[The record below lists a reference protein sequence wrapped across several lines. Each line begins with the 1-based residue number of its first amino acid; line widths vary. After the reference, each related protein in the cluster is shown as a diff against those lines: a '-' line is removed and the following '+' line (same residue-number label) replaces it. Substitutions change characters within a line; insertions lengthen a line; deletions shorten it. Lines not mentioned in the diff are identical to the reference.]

1 MPQPGAELFELQSQE
16 ITFHAGAVVIMFD
29 PTMRTQRFFQGH
41 DDLITSM
48 AVHPFKVIVASG
60 QRGKKNSTIC
70 IWDSGAQPA
79 VYDPTG
85 ASAAGD
91 QTVAAPPK
99 KKITELSRLLVPGQS
114 GGIGSMDFNEKGEL
128 LAYVTCVGNGSS
140 GSSLLQIWDWKNEV
154 MMVSA
159 KAHANPVSMCRFN
172 PFQSHDADE
181 VLEDNRCYTLVTAG
195 LRHVKLWVLKK
206 VEHPLDVE
214 DRYKNRG
221 KKVTK
226 SFGGGGGKRTKE
238 EQKEMKLRTKK
249 TSNAAKRPMVWDVK
263 GDVVET
269 SSKKRRSNSG
279 GGKKK
284 KCEMILAMCFMP
296 DGSGNGVCM
305 TGSADGH
312 IYMYDQLESSEE
324 LPDNVMLRKLN
335 PSNHAKKLL
344 RQKKKL
350 LAVNNS
356 ASNDGSSNFVATDA
370 SNGVLTLNYVY
381 GFKCDATQHVL
392 HVVGNNAPAN
402 SDDRDCSFVF
412 PAAGLGVVQDLDIT
426 DDTSN
431 SKQSFLGNATPNA
444 CDILPALHRHTD
456 DVLSLCVSEMDLS
469 VVATG
474 ECGKRPSII
483 VWSIDGS
490 EKKEHSVHSIL
501 VGFHERG
508 VAHMAFGRRDPSLLA
523 SVGMDD
529 SNSIALYNW
538 KESKLLATLQG
549 GKSLIHFILFHPYSG
564 GFITCGDKNIQFWKI
579 SYGDDGGGGEKD
591 GGSTAVANTN
601 SNARDSNNGGDNGS
615 SKSKQVN
622 FGGKL
627 GVKLGGTKLVK
638 GEPKN
643 KITCTLTSD
652 KGKFGNVS
660 ASVTMRALGFLQPN
674 GFGTSKVC
682 HVVSGTDEGTL
693 LTWDIQTHK
702 CLKSLQAHHKDGAP
716 SCAINSICSHT
727 NGIVTG
733 GNDGRILLWTHQL
746 ELMYEFELKRK
757 HVDNFNALLPQIT
770 SISMPH
776 ANNTSKPSEHL
787 LVATKSSEAYYIDL
801 IRAKEQ
807 NIVKPVQVQQG
818 NFGGRSEVWGLAC
831 HPLKPNIVVTCGD
844 DRTVRS
850 YDTNLRVV
858 IGRTRVESRARC
870 VGFSPD
876 GEHIGIGLDTGMVE
890 VWSDELDTLIRKFHH
905 AREEISDLKYSP
917 NGEIMACGSR
927 DNYIYLYSV
936 DGGRYNKNKVLKGHS
951 SFCNHLDFSK
961 DSLFLQSNDGAGERL
976 CWSIASGKRSD
987 MGKDS
992 KWFTNTIVFGKLID
1006 GARPPSAD
1014 KSDLNCSCVSNGGW
1028 IVAIGDDDGM
1038 INTTKYPCPKVED
1051 DSDSEADELNRIAL
1065 KRYSGH
1071 ASHVT
1076 NVRFN
1081 QDDSA
1086 LFSVGGGDR
1095 ILMEWKT
1102 NFKLNEDALKKKN
1115 RKKVKPLRWEP
1126 VGWVACVIKNP
1137 HDGKAVTALCHAGRE
1152 ASSNRPRF
1160 VSGGDDCTIRLW
1172 EQSEGGNGYGMP
1184 IQLLKIDLP
1193 KRSPLGSSIGGCN
1206 HSVVPQDIMDIM
1218 LSEKFCVGG
1227 SDGSLIEID
1236 LHYDNNQ
1243 AKASAD
1249 AAAFQLEHR
1258 DELSS
1263 IFDALD
1269 VELKGTITA
1278 KHMLKQLTLD
1288 YDIRSKLESYSESL
1302 SNALKPKNVVK
1313 TLKALDAN
1321 QDGSIDTNEFFLFA
1335 QEADSIWR
1343 EKKLNQTSNKRRMKG
1358 MKRFKTILHGHGKK
1372 ITSCA
1377 THPTRPMF
1385 ATTGYDKTICIWD
1398 IELHCIVAKCGLSAP
1413 GVSLAFNKT
1422 GTLLACGL
1430 LNGIVIVFE
1439 VSQNSKN
1446 RGSLQT
1452 LNQCALVK
1460 QRSAG
1465 FGSPLALPGS
1475 KRKPTRREK
1484 KIQNKGD
1491 PQAKE
1496 FKPLVTKKFDAD
1508 ALCCLKFSP
1517 DSTKLA
1523 VGSRN
1528 SLIYFLKTTA
1538 SNSEPPSPPLRT
1550 DQNQQQIG
1558 FIPYA
1563 IGKGHAAGL
1572 TKLDWS
1578 SDGTCIRSNADDKFC
1593 LYWNSKNGKQDRNA
1607 LEKRD
1612 VAWDTST
1619 CTIQWSTQGIWR
1631 PSTPEELMYVDHG
1644 SSTMERCLWE
1654 QKLRTYDEELK
1665 MKNSKK
1671 DHTTNRHASKKS
1683 NKKFLDAKRV
1693 KCCNTSNDGSLMV
1706 TADDR
1711 QRIALWRYPAVP
1723 GAKCRLFAGH
1733 GNQASDVQFGYG
1745 DKWVISVG
1753 GDDRSIIVW
1762 KHQLAPDAEEIA
1774 ERKALSLE
1782 AGNQLKQ
1789 LQDREK
1795 AETEQD
1801 QWALLDDGK
1810 DNRTPTKEEQWKK
1823 LDTPPDSPVK
1833 EEAKEQEE
1841 EEMIKGQK
1849 DEKLEAQEEEEVKN
1863 DELQVHVEEPKAEES
1878 AVDTPPESPV
1888 KEEPREQEEEVVKGQ
1903 KDEKLESQE
1912 EEVKKDKLE
1921 LQVES
1926 RESTS
1931 KEESQELE
1939 LQAVEDEEYK
1949 VEVLNGGGGAAVAV
1963 VPSVEE

>member
-1795 AETEQD
+1795 AATEQD